1 MPYDNY
7 HVVIVRPESAFEKD
21 SIRRK
26 LLPKSKGGKGG
37 VIINLGRPRGK
48 DTMEAHSYWFPR
60 QLYTIAEVKAWLKE
74 YGVEDYQKIE
84 PASGKDSLPS
94 IDDLSL
100 NALDF
105 ETRNVCINAKLND
118 VEAVDEGDRVRF
130 PKVPIA
136 AEGIF
141 TTPDGKSKG
150 FRSADEVR
158 KMVPF
163 CNGLRVVVNH
173 PDPTTVGVTAANL
186 ADENFPVIGYT
197 ENAFGDEK
205 AGLARANADIVVLK
219 QDRAGNDQTRLI
231 EQMKNGQLKC
241 LSIGYFYAHQDQVG
255 EALGENYDHLELDV
269 NPYHLALLDGFEPQC
284 APPICGIG
292 CNTKDKVGCNCAGCS
307 HSHPTQEE
315 VTDLGNDDKKTPE
328 SNAPSVKE
336 MNLATIA
343 GLNAEVKALVD
354 AKAAAEKK
362 VTDLE
367 TAALALNKKVKDGD
381 EAIAKIEKMKA
392 EERQAKLARLKES
405 YGEETFKAIFPEDQL
420 AGVSDAEIDRS
431 LALVDTLGSEDA
443 APADAPA
450 PPMAHSSKELKVPA
464 GKTAPAPGAN
474 AEDDIPATQK
484 LYKPLSFKPITA
496 DSPHQ

>member
-1 MPYDNY
+1 MPGFDDADPNEIRYRIREPGLFDKFRWKDITKG
-7 HVVIVRPESAFEKD
+7 VAIVYGH
-21 SIRRK
+21 I
-26 LLPKSKGGKGG
+26 KGGKDWT
-37 VIINLGRPRGK
+37 IQALRFMK
-48 DTMEAHSYWFPR
+48 DTFTLAEA
-60 QLYTIAEVKAWLKE
+60 KAWVTAHPDIGKN
-74 YGVEDYQKIE
+74 DTE
-84 PASGKDSLPS
+84 PVGEAC
-94 IDDLSL
+94 SL
-100 NALDF
+100 NA
-105 ETRNVCINAKLND
+105 TLNGIT
-118 VEAVDEGDRVRF
+118 AVDEGDRVRF
-130 PKVPIA
+130 PQVPIA

-186 ADENFPVIGYT
+186 ADENYPVIGYT
-197 ENAFGDEK
+197 ENAFADEK
-205 AGLARANADIVVLK
+205 AGLARANADIVVFK
-219 QDRAGNDQTRLI
+219 EDRAGNDQTRLI

-241 LSIGYFYAHQDQVG
+241 LSIGYFYAHQPVDAG
-255 EALGENYDHLELDV
+255 ANYDHLELDV

-292 CNTKDKVGCNCAGCS
+292 CNTKDKAGCNCAGCS
-307 HSHPTQEE
+307 HSHPEE
-315 VTDLGNDDKKTPE
+315 EIDLKDKDGKEIPE

-362 VTDLE
+362 VADLE

-381 EAIAKIEKMKA
+381 EAIAKIEKIKA
-392 EERQAKLARLKES
+392 EERQAKLAKLKES

-420 AGVSDAEIDRS
+420 AIVSDAEIDRS
-431 LALVDTLGSEDA
+431 LALVDTLGSEA
-443 APADAPA
+443 GAPADAPA
-450 PPMAHSSKELKVPA
+450 PPAARSSKELKVPA
-464 GKTAPAPGAN
+464 GKTAPPAGAN
-474 AEDDIPATQK
+474 AADEIPATQK
-484 LYKPLSFKPITA
+484 LFKPLAYKPIRRRDDA
-496 DSPHQ
+496 E